1 MNETDENDDEN
12 NDNEDSPILREDGG
26 DVGGNPSAA
35 AAATTTTHEE
45 KNPSQQHQHPR
56 GGIDASTKG
65 RIKQEDGYSWTQTE
79 EDVEVN
85 ITLPTPG
92 VSAKDI
98 QVAFQPRH
106 VGVTYRGGGG
116 GDQSLLELS
125 LFEAIAVDGSTW
137 TVESKGQTS
146 KVVLVM
152 EKVEQALWSRIY
164 N

>member
-12 NDNEDSPILREDGG
+12 NDNEEDSPILREDGG
-26 DVGGNPSAA
+26 DVGGTSGTRTRRNPSIAA
-35 AAATTTTHEE
+35 TTHEE
-45 KNPSQQHQHPR
+45 NKR

-98 QVAFQPRH
+98 QVALQPRH
-106 VGVTYRGGGG
+106 VGVTYRGGG